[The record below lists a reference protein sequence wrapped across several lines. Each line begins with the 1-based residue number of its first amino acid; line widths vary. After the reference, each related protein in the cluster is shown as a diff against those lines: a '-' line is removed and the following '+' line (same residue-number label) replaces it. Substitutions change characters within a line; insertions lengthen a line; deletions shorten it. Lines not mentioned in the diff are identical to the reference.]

1 MSQPVHEMNVQM
13 ARPGSLSGL
22 TEAFRREGARLLAS
36 RGGTFKG
43 AWTSEFGDLNR
54 LYSLWEFPDEAARA
68 QGQTRLEGAPAWRGH
83 IDGLGALAAG
93 RQQML
98 LSPAR
103 LPGVTAPPG
112 GLYDFRMYDIKPFH
126 VDEYVRLLLDV
137 MPVREKHSRAFGVW
151 RTHAGEVDRIVHLW
165 PYHDLAQRDAVRA
178 AVAAEEGWQVFVKKA
193 YNLLVAQRSSL
204 LRAVVPPLL
213 G

>member
-1 MSQPVHEMNVQM
+1 MTQTVHEMNVQM
-13 ARPGSLSGL
+13 ARPGSLHGL
-22 TEAFRREGARLLAS
+22 ADAFRREGAALLAS
-36 RGGTFKG
+36 RGCTFKG

-54 LYSLWEFPDEAARA
+54 LYSLWEFPDELVRA
-68 QGQTRLEGAPAWRGH
+68 QGQSKLEAAPAWRGH
-83 IDGLGALAAG
+83 IDALDAMAAG

-98 LSPAR
+98 LKPAR
-103 LPGVTAPPG
+103 LPAVTAPPG

-126 VDEYVRLLLDV
+126 VDEYIRLLLDV

-165 PYHDLAQRDAVRA
+165 PYRDLAQRDTVRA

-193 YNLLVAQRSSL
+193 YKLLVAQRSSL
-204 LRAVVPPLL
+204 LRAVDVPSL